1 MPDNPKQQTEAAR
14 ALLELI
20 DMSVAVGP
28 YGAAINAA
36 AYEEQRLA
44 LARAAL
50 S

>member
-1 MPDNPKQQTEAAR
+1 MTDNPKQTEAAEK
-14 ALLELI
+14 LLKLI
-20 DMSVAVGP
+20 DMSTAVGP